1 MSIEFRHTQA
11 RGHADHGWLR
21 ARHSFSFGS
30 YHDARH
36 MRFGPIVVMNEDRI
50 SPGMGFGEHA
60 HRDMEIISYVID
72 GALEHRDSMG
82 NGSVLRYGDVQRMSA
97 GRGIAHSE
105 FNASKSEEVHF
116 LQIWIEPQTTGL
128 PPSYQERHFDAASKR
143 GVLRL
148 IASPDG
154 RDGSVLI
161 HQDAYIHAAILN
173 GAHAL
178 AYHCAADRQ
187 AYLQVARGH
196 LRVDGHPLDQGDALK
211 ISGPCDLSLSE
222 GRDAEVLLFDV
233 ARG

>member
-1 MSIEFRHTQA
+1 MSIEFRHAQP

-30 YHDARH
+30 YHDPRH
-36 MRFGPIVVMNEDRI
+36 LRFGPIVVLNEDRI

-60 HRDMEIISYVID
+60 HRDMEIISYVIS
-72 GALEHRDSMG
+72 GALAHRDSMG

-105 FNASKSEEVHF
+105 FNASASEEVHF
-116 LQIWIEPQTTGL
+116 LQIWMEPREKSL
-128 PPSYQERHFDAASKR
+128 PASYQEQHFDAASKR
-143 GVLRL
+143 GALRL

-161 HQDAYIHAAILN
+161 HQDAWLRAAILD
-173 GAHAL
+173 GADRVEYQCVAE
-178 AYHCAADRQ
+178 RQ

-196 LRVDGHPLDQGDALK
+196 LRANGHQLDQGDALK
-211 ISGPCDLSLSE
+211 IAGPCALTLDE

-233 ARG
+233 ARV